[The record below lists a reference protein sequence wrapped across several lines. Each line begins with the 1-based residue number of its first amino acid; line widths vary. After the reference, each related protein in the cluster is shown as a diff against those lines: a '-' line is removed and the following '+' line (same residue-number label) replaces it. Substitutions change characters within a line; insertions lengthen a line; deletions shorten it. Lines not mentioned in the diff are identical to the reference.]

1 VRGKDEAVPVIER
14 GMVAIYRE
22 LESARRDRVRERL
35 ETPEYLA
42 ELEAQRTPLHRMG
55 VSVRMI
61 PALAIPFTKVVP
73 EEFWRA
79 VALGMADMRCVC
91 GAKGIQLVAGEP
103 VGCGCGRWFLFTG
116 QSVRVAVFEED
127 PDYVEEPLRG
137 C

>member
-14 GMVAIYRE
+14 GMAAIYRE
-22 LESARRDRVRERL
+22 LELARRDRVRERL
-35 ETPEYLA
+35 ETPAYLA
-42 ELEAQRTPLHRMG
+42 ELEAARAPLHRMG
-55 VSVRMI
+55 VSVRRI

-79 VALGMADMRCVC
+79 GALGMAELRCSC
-91 GAKGIQLVAGEP
+91 GVKGIQLVAGEP
-103 VGCGCGRWFLFTG
+103 VGCECGRWFLFTG
-116 QSVRVAVFEED
+116 RSVRVAVFEED